1 MSLSKLRGLND
12 VTMGINDVRM
22 GDQYDENCTVPA
34 FALNDRGIH
43 GYRNFILLLLLLLL
57 FLLLLL
63 LLLLTAVE
71 LSLGGSSPY
80 TSTDKTN
87 KNKYT

>member
-1 MSLSKLRGLND
+1 MTR
-12 VTMGINDVRM
+12 T
-22 GDQYDENCTVPA
+22 
-34 FALNDRGIH
+34 ALKR
-43 GYRNFILLLLLLLL
+43 
-57 FLLLLL
+57 LLLLL

-80 TSTDKTN
+80 GSTDKTN

>member
-1 MSLSKLRGLND
+1 MKYIKWTHKGEGVS
-12 VTMGINDVRM
+12 VR
-22 GDQYDENCTVPA
+22 
-34 FALNDRGIH
+34 
-43 GYRNFILLLLLLLL
+43 LLLLL
-57 FLLLLL
+57 F
-63 LLLLTAVE
+63 TAIE